1 MYLLHISNTVSI
13 NKKVPYCLESN
24 NIVEHFS
31 HSSKCYLFPLLQG
44 EDKKDNNK
52 KKLLLKL
59 NKKKQHPFLS
69 HKYAIGICIKSLCI
83 PCVIK
88 PLL

>member
-13 NKKVPYCLESN
+13 NKKVPYCLESH

-31 HSSKCYLFPLLQG
+31 HSSKCYSFPLLQG

-52 KKLLLKL
+52 K
-59 NKKKQHPFLS
+59 N
-69 HKYAIGICIKSLCI
+69 YY
-83 PCVIK
+83 
-88 PLL
+88 